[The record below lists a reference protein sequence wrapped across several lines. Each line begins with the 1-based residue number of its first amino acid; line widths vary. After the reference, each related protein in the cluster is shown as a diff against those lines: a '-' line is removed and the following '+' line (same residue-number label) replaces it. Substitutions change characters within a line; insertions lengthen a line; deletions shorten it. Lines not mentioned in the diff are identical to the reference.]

1 MGRVAIILSVIIM
14 CTVIEAANKRYSA
27 DVIRVTDGDSV
38 TVKLENGDK
47 KIIRLFGIDAPE
59 MLQKDG
65 PKSGRY
71 LATRVG
77 GESIQIEEISD
88 DQYGRTVAMVYDK
101 NNRNLNLEMVEVG
114 LAWVY
119 RKYYMHPLWISLEKK
134 AKEKKIGIWRRKTVQ
149 PPWEYRSEKKRLN
162 SIISNICKITIGKW
176 YDG

>member
-114 LAWVY
+114 LAWY
-119 RKYYMHPLWISLEKK
+119 IESIIHPLWISLEKSQ
-134 AKEKKIGIWRRKTVQ
+134 G
-149 PPWEYRSEKKRLN
+149 KRLGYGDEN
-162 SIISNICKITIGKW
+162 RATTLGIPI
-176 YDG
+176 

>member
-1 MGRVAIILSVIIM
+1 M
-14 CTVIEAANKRYSA
+14 CTVIEANKRYSA

-77 GESIQIEEISD
+77 GESIQIEDI
-88 DQYGRTVAMVYDK
+88 R
-101 NNRNLNLEMVEVG
+101 
-114 LAWVY
+114 
-119 RKYYMHPLWISLEKK
+119 
-134 AKEKKIGIWRRKTVQ
+134 
-149 PPWEYRSEKKRLN
+149 
-162 SIISNICKITIGKW
+162 
-176 YDG
+176 